1 MIKKKII
8 GILTTSNNYNDIFNL
23 NKKIYNDLIRDFNC
37 IYIINLRNFLFIKPI
52 KSKKK
57 IIKNLNKKIKY
68 FEPKN
73 ILEFT
78 QFFKSTKLIGFNCF
92 GKSFNFFK
100 IYYYLNKVDFCQ
112 ILLLNIGYPQ
122 NIVKISYNRKKAF
135 FLSLTFFLNRFF
147 SKKLF
152 RILTIF
158 NIFPKID
165 YYFDTRKEIIR
176 NINNNFLKKIEKKFS
191 LLSLSYFK
199 KAYLINSRSY
209 DDSLN
214 FKKYSNKYI
223 TFVDSPFLDPDRI
236 VREGKIETY
245 KVLKYY
251 KILNQL
257 FFKLKKIFKKEII
270 ICAHPGNDLKKL
282 KKFFPSF
289 KVLKFQ
295 TLKFIQ
301 NSDLVLFHE
310 SSAALDAIILNKK
323 LITLE
328 SNLLGEYYSK
338 RILFYKNNMGVS
350 SLNLD

>member
-1 MIKKKII
+1 M
-8 GILTTSNNYNDIFNL
+8 
-23 NKKIYNDLIRDFNC
+23 
-37 IYIINLRNFLFIKPI
+37 
-52 KSKKK
+52 
-57 IIKNLNKKIKY
+57 
-68 FEPKN
+68 
-73 ILEFT
+73 
-78 QFFKSTKLIGFNCF
+78 
-92 GKSFNFFK
+92 
-100 IYYYLNKVDFCQ
+100 
-112 ILLLNIGYPQ
+112 
-122 NIVKISYNRKKAF
+122 
-135 FLSLTFFLNRFF
+135 
-147 SKKLF
+147 
-152 RILTIF
+152 TIF

-350 SLNLD
+350 SLNLDEDLKIEKNEILKKIQKSVKINKYIKDNLNADGNNPGYKKVLKIINNIYNLN